1 MGTLF
6 TQEDIMK
13 TLNTLYKKTVDGL
26 GAVSPPV
33 SDLAKDYLKMNSNVD
48 TATQIMQAAQ
58 IAKCTTSGFV
68 TGFGGLLALPVTV
81 PANITSVL
89 YVQMRMIA
97 CTARLGG
104 YDLKSDQTQTFI
116 YACLA
121 GVAVNQFV
129 KQFGVKLGTKVATKA
144 VEKIPGKVLTKI
156 NQMVSFRLITK
167 FGEKGLINLG
177 KMIPVVGAF
186 VGGGLDYAETKV
198 IAGRAYK
205 WFIEGDYTA
214 ENNEEDQIID
224 ISEEEITEVQPSEEV
239 TSEKQEKEE

>member
-97 CTARLGG
+97 CTAHMAG
-104 YDLKSDQTQTFI
+104 YDLKSDQVQTFV

-121 GVAVNQFV
+121 GITVNELV
-129 KQFGVKLGTKVATKA
+129 KKFGIQFGQKMAMAGIK
-144 VEKIPGKVLTKI
+144 KIPGKVLTQI
-156 NQMVSFRLITK
+156 NQKVGFRLVTK
-167 FGEKGLINLG
+167 FGEKGLVNLG
-177 KMIPVVGAF
+177 KMIPIVGAV
-186 VGGGLDYAETKV
+186 VGGGVDLVETKA
-198 IAGRAYK
+198 IADRAYEMFTK
-205 WFIEGDYTA
+205 HKI
-214 ENNEEDQIID
+214 
-224 ISEEEITEVQPSEEV
+224 
-239 TSEKQEKEE
+239 KK

>member
-97 CTARLGG
+97 CTAHMAG
-104 YDLKSDQTQTFI
+104 YDVKSDQVQTFV
-116 YACLA
+116 YACPPVFRCVKHRSPDRSLHPCLSIILLA
-121 GVAVNQFV
+121 SFNAPAVYFICC
-129 KQFGVKLGTKVATKA
+129 L
-144 VEKIPGKVLTKI
+144 PLC
-156 NQMVSFRLITK
+156 LI
-167 FGEKGLINLG
+167 
-177 KMIPVVGAF
+177 
-186 VGGGLDYAETKV
+186 Y
-198 IAGRAYK
+198 
-205 WFIEGDYTA
+205 FIIY
-214 ENNEEDQIID
+214 N
-224 ISEEEITEVQPSEEV
+224 
-239 TSEKQEKEE
+239 